1 MNQRDQDGGPPR
13 GPGHFDHPH
22 DRERY
27 ASREYEDLPSLTNRA
42 WGPARVAGDDSFGQA
57 GLGGYGDFRERGG
70 GPGPDQ
76 GQGQGGFAQDGPAQN
91 QGRHAPSGHGRGG
104 SQFAQDDRGH
114 TRGPDTARP
123 SQRGRGP
130 RNYLRS
136 DARIADDLIDR
147 LTEDEQLDAR
157 EILVMVENGVVTLT
171 GEVEARWMKH
181 RAEDIAADVSGVR
194 DIRNRLVVDPGVRSF
209 GPPGVAVRSGHDQ
222 LGSGFSSSPKTPD
235 PGSQRSTRP
244 TRTGD

>member
-1 MNQRDQDGGPPR
+1 MNQRDQNGGPPR

-22 DRERY
+22 DRDRY
-27 ASREYEDLPSLTNRA
+27 ASREYEDLPSVTNRE
-42 WGPARVAGDDSFGQA
+42 WGPARTAADDSFGQA
-57 GLGGYGDFRERGG
+57 GLGGYGDFREHGRG
-70 GPGPDQ
+70 GPGGDR
-76 GQGQGGFAQDGPAQN
+76 GQGQGGYAQD
-91 QGRHAPSGHGRGG
+91 QGRHAQSGQGRGG
-104 SQFAQDDRGH
+104 SASPERRYAQ
-114 TRGPDTARP
+114 GPGTPGP

-136 DARIADDLIDR
+136 DSRIADDLIER
-147 LTEDEQLDAR
+147 LTDDEQLDAS

-194 DIRNRLVVDPGVRSF
+194 DVRNRLIVDPGVKSF
-209 GPPGVAVRSGHDQ
+209 GPPGVAVRSGSDQ
-222 LGSGFSSSPKTPD
+222 LGSGFSSAPKTPD

-244 TRTGD
+244 TRAGD

>member
-13 GPGHFDHPH
+13 GPGHFDHPR
-22 DRERY
+22 DRDRY
-27 ASREYEDLPSLTNRA
+27 ASREYEDLPSVTNRE
-42 WGPARVAGDDSFGQA
+42 WGPAQIAGDDSFGQP
-57 GLGGYGDFRERGG
+57 GLGGYGDFRERG
-70 GPGPDQ
+70 
-76 GQGQGGFAQDGPAQN
+76 
-91 QGRHAPSGHGRGG
+91 RGG
-104 SQFAQDDRGH
+104 SRFVREDRRYAQ
-114 TRGPDTARP
+114 GPDTQRP

-136 DARIADDLIDR
+136 DSRIADDLIDR

-194 DIRNRLVVDPGVRSF
+194 DVRNRLVVDPGLKSF
-209 GPPGVAVRSGHDQ
+209 GPAGAAVRSGRDQ
-222 LGSGFSSSPKTPD
+222 LGSGFSSAPKTPD
-235 PGSQRSTRP
+235 PASERSTRP
-244 TRTGD
+244 SRPDD